1 MRRLYLSLVVM
12 ALASLFFLG
21 WTLDQFQ
28 DSDAEPVYQSE
39 YQIYFDLMEGF
50 AKQAERLSTLK
61 LAEQVSAWQQL
72 YQLPITLHHI
82 NELALPAELEQQL
95 LAYGGLL
102 LESDQRPYLVRSLNA
117 HPEHQLYLDL
127 PKVASHSTL
136 DLGLTLAF
144 YIGAGLLM
152 ALWLLPLTRRL
163 SLIHKMATEFG
174 KGNLASRVPPSRF
187 SYIHWLE
194 GSFNRMA
201 AQIEQLIAENRMLA
215 SGLSHDLRTPLACL
229 RFGIDAALDAP
240 TPEQKDAMLL
250 RMEQDLDQMEQM
262 VTAFLDFA
270 GLEKKREQLQQTW
283 CSLDE
288 LADDIERQAQVLAKQ
303 QNKTFT
309 VINHSQGGGVC
320 ADKVWL
326 TRAVLNIVANGV
338 RFAQH
343 QVELRI
349 SVQGAFLLLTIEDDG
364 PGIPVANWQQVFKPF
379 VRLEATR
386 NREQGHYGLGLAI
399 AQKVCEWHGGEI
411 KLQQPKY
418 LSGCCFCLMIEAVS

>member
-28 DSDAEPVYQSE
+28 NSDLEPSQQNE

-50 AKQAERLSTLK
+50 AQQAERLATPTLT
-61 LAEQVSAWQQL
+61 EQVGAWQQL
-72 YQLPITLHHI
+72 YRLPISLHHI

-102 LESDQRPYLVRSLNA
+102 LESDERPYLVRSLLA
-117 HPEHQLYLDL
+117 HPEYQLYLDL
-127 PKVASHSTL
+127 PKIESHSTL

-174 KGNLASRVPPSRF
+174 KGNLASRVPTSRF

-201 AQIEQLIAENRMLA
+201 SQIEQLIAENRILA

-229 RFGIDAALDAP
+229 RFGIDAALEAP
-240 TPEQKDAMLL
+240 TPEQKDAMLQ
-250 RMEQDLDQMEQM
+250 RMEQDLDQMEEM
-262 VTAFLDFA
+262 VNAFLDFA
-270 GLEKKREQLQQTW
+270 GLEKKREKLNQDRL
-283 CSLDE
+283 SVDE
-288 LADDIERQAQVLAKQ
+288 LLGDIERQARMLAQQQGKAFSVL
-303 QNKTFT
+303 
-309 VINHSQGGGVC
+309 NHTRGAMLL

-326 TRAVLNIVANGV
+326 TRAVLNIVSNGV
-338 RFAQH
+338 RYAKH
-343 QVELRI
+343 NVELRVEI
-349 SVQGAFLLLTIEDDG
+349 RGSDLLLSIEDDG
-364 PGIPVANWQQVFKPF
+364 PGIPAEQWQQVFKPF
-379 VRLEATR
+379 VRLEASR

-399 AQKVCEWHGGEI
+399 AQKVCEWHGGDI
-411 KLQQPKY
+411 KLQQPEH
-418 LSGCCFCLMIEAVS
+418 LSGCCFCLTIQARD

>member
-1 MRRLYLSLVVM
+1 MRRLYLSLVLM

-28 DSDAEPVYQSE
+28 DSDAEPSHQNE

-50 AKQAERLSTLK
+50 AQQAEGLSTLK
-61 LAEQVSAWQQL
+61 LAEQVSTWQRL

-82 NELALPAELEQQL
+82 NELALPPELEQALQGD
-95 LAYGGLL
+95 GGLL
-102 LESDQRPYLVRSLNA
+102 LESDQRPYLVRSLVA

-127 PKVASHSTL
+127 PKIASHSTL

-174 KGNLASRVPPSRF
+174 KGNLASRVPQSRF
-187 SYIHWLE
+187 SYIHWIE

-229 RFGIDAALDAP
+229 RFGVDAALDAP
-240 TPEQKDAMLL
+240 TPEQKDNMLL

-270 GLEKKREQLQQTW
+270 GLEKKRDQLQQTR
-283 CSLDE
+283 LTLNE
-288 LADDIERQAQVLAKQ
+288 LIVDIERQAQVLAKQ
-303 QNKTFT
+303 QNKDFV
-309 VINHSQGGGVC
+309 VINHTHGVELM

-338 RFAQH
+338 RFAKQ
-343 QVELRI
+343 QVGLTFYVR
-349 SVQGAFLLLTIEDDG
+349 GAHLVLTIEDDG
-364 PGIPVANWQQVFKPF
+364 PGIAVANWQHVFKPF
-379 VRLEATR
+379 VRLEASR

-399 AQKVCEWHGGEI
+399 AQKVCEWHDGEI
-411 KLQQPKY
+411 KLQQPIQ
-418 LSGCCFCLMIEAVS
+418 LSGCCFCLTIPIQA